1 MPYSDFTL
9 KKVRQD
15 LAITIHESGRFFPDV
30 PLVKPDDLLRQELEE
45 GLPLVLARGS
55 EKSRS
60 EWIISPVL
68 TAVRRLL
75 NRQVSLF
82 SGEDFTVDPNLG
94 LNGICDFLI
103 SQSPTQLEIQAPVI
117 IIIEAKKENLNGG
130 LGQCIA
136 EMVAAQKFNAAN
148 NINISTIF
156 GSVTS
161 GTAWKFLKL
170 EANSVTIDI
179 TEYPL
184 PPVEPILG
192 FLLWMLSSH
201 ATPKF
206 SIS

>member
-15 LAITIHESGRFFPDV
+15 LAIAIHEGGRFFPDV
-30 PLVKPDDLLRQELEE
+30 PPVKLDDLLRQELEE

-55 EKSRS
+55 EKARS

-75 NRQVSLF
+75 DRQISLF
-82 SGEDFTVDPNLG
+82 SGEDFTVDSSIG

-103 SQSPTQLEIQAPVI
+103 SKSLSQLEIQAPVV

-148 NINISTIF
+148 NVNIPIIF

-170 EANSVTIDI
+170 EGNSVTIDI

-184 PPVEPILG
+184 PPVEPILA
-192 FLLWMLSSH
+192 FLTWMLSVN
-201 ATPKF
+201 
-206 SIS
+206 

>member
-15 LAITIHESGRFFPDV
+15 LAIAIHEGGRFFPDV
-30 PLVKPDDLLRQELEE
+30 PAVKLDDLLRQELEE

-55 EKSRS
+55 EKARS

-75 NRQVSLF
+75 DRQISLF
-82 SGEDFTVDPNLG
+82 SGEDFTVDPSIG

-103 SQSPTQLEIQAPVI
+103 SKSLSQLEIQAPVV

-148 NINISTIF
+148 NVNIPIIF

-161 GTAWKFLKL
+161 GTTWKFLKL
-170 EANSVTIDI
+170 EGNSVTIDI

-184 PPVEPILG
+184 PPVEPILA
-192 FLLWMLSSH
+192 FLTWMLSGN
-201 ATPKF
+201 
-206 SIS
+206 

>member
-15 LAITIHESGRFFPDV
+15 LAIAIHEGGRFFPDV
-30 PLVKPDDLLRQELEE
+30 PPVKPDDLLRQELEE

-55 EKSRS
+55 EKARS

-75 NRQVSLF
+75 DRQISLF
-82 SGEDFTVDPNLG
+82 SGEDFTVDPSIG

-103 SQSPTQLEIQAPVI
+103 SKSLSQLEIQAPVV

-148 NINISTIF
+148 NVNIPIIF

-161 GTAWKFLKL
+161 GTTWKFLKL
-170 EANSVTIDI
+170 EGNAVTIDI

-184 PPVEPILG
+184 PPVEPILA
-192 FLLWMLSSH
+192 FLTWMLSVN
-201 ATPKF
+201 
-206 SIS
+206 

>member
-15 LAITIHESGRFFPDV
+15 LAIAIHEGGRFFPDV
-30 PLVKPDDLLRQELEE
+30 PAVKLDDLLRQELEE

-55 EKSRS
+55 EKARS

-75 NRQVSLF
+75 DRQISLF
-82 SGEDFTVDPNLG
+82 SGEDFTVDPSIG

-103 SQSPTQLEIQAPVI
+103 SKSLSQLEIQAPVV

-148 NINISTIF
+148 NVNIPIIF

-161 GTAWKFLKL
+161 GTTWKFLKL
-170 EANSVTIDI
+170 EGNSVTIDI

-184 PPVEPILG
+184 PPVEPILA
-192 FLLWMLSSH
+192 FLTWMLSVN
-201 ATPKF
+201 
-206 SIS
+206 

>member
-15 LAITIHESGRFFPDV
+15 LAIAIHEGGRFFPDV
-30 PLVKPDDLLRQELEE
+30 PPVKLDDLLLQELEE

-55 EKSRS
+55 EKARS

-75 NRQVSLF
+75 DRQISLF
-82 SGEDFTVDPNLG
+82 SGEDFTVDPSIG

-103 SQSPTQLEIQAPVI
+103 SKSLSQLEIQAPVV

-136 EMVAAQKFNAAN
+136 EMVAAKKFNAAN
-148 NINISTIF
+148 NVNIPIIF

-170 EANSVTIDI
+170 EGNSVTIDI

-184 PPVEPILG
+184 PPVEPILA
-192 FLLWMLSSH
+192 FLTWMLSVN
-201 ATPKF
+201 
-206 SIS
+206 

>member
-15 LAITIHESGRFFPDV
+15 LAIAIHEGGRFFPDV
-30 PLVKPDDLLRQELEE
+30 PPVKPDDLLRQELEE

-55 EKSRS
+55 EKARS

-75 NRQVSLF
+75 DRQISLF
-82 SGEDFTVDPNLG
+82 SGEDFTVDPSIG

-103 SQSPTQLEIQAPVI
+103 SKSLSQLEIQAPVV

-148 NINISTIF
+148 NVNIPIIF

-161 GTAWKFLKL
+161 GTTWKFLKL
-170 EANSVTIDI
+170 EGNSVTIDI

-184 PPVEPILG
+184 PPVESILS
-192 FLLWMLSSH
+192 FLTWILSVN
-201 ATPKF
+201 
-206 SIS
+206 

>member
-15 LAITIHESGRFFPDV
+15 LAIAIHEGGRFFPDV
-30 PLVKPDDLLRQELEE
+30 PPVKPDDLLRQELEE

-55 EKSRS
+55 EKARS

-75 NRQVSLF
+75 DRQISLF
-82 SGEDFTVDPNLG
+82 SGEDFTVDPSIG

-103 SQSPTQLEIQAPVI
+103 SKSLSQLEIQAPVV

-148 NINISTIF
+148 NVNIPIIF

-161 GTAWKFLKL
+161 GTTWKFLKL
-170 EANSVTIDI
+170 EGNAVTIDI

-184 PPVEPILG
+184 PPVDPILA
-192 FLLWMLSSH
+192 FLTWMLSVN
-201 ATPKF
+201 
-206 SIS
+206 

>member
-15 LAITIHESGRFFPDV
+15 LAIAIHEGGRFFPDV
-30 PLVKPDDLLRQELEE
+30 PPVKLDDLLLQELEE

-55 EKSRS
+55 EKARS

-75 NRQVSLF
+75 DRQISLF
-82 SGEDFTVDPNLG
+82 SGEDFTVDPSIG

-103 SQSPTQLEIQAPVI
+103 SKSLSQLEIQAPVV

-148 NINISTIF
+148 NVNIPIIF

-161 GTAWKFLKL
+161 GTTWKFLKL
-170 EANSVTIDI
+170 EGNSVTIDI

-184 PPVEPILG
+184 PPVEPILA
-192 FLLWMLSSH
+192 FLTWMLSVN
-201 ATPKF
+201 
-206 SIS
+206 

>member
-15 LAITIHESGRFFPDV
+15 LAIAIHEGGRFFPDV
-30 PLVKPDDLLRQELEE
+30 PPVKLDDLLRQELEE

-55 EKSRS
+55 EKARS

-75 NRQVSLF
+75 DRQISLF
-82 SGEDFTVDPNLG
+82 SGEDFTVDPSIG

-103 SQSPTQLEIQAPVI
+103 SKSLSQLEIQAPVV

-148 NINISTIF
+148 NVNIPIIF

-161 GTAWKFLKL
+161 GTTWKFLKL
-170 EANSVTIDI
+170 EGNSVTIDI

-184 PPVEPILG
+184 PPVEPILA
-192 FLLWMLSSH
+192 FLTWMLSVN
-201 ATPKF
+201 
-206 SIS
+206 